1 MSNYGYINH
10 QAKSIENRPISQ
22 TSLNLDI
29 FGKNDGDIREKN
41 KYQ

>member
-1 MSNYGYINH
+1 MINFHYISH

-22 TSLNLDI
+22 TSINLDI

-41 KYQ
+41 MYQ

>member
-1 MSNYGYINH
+1 MINYGYISH

-22 TSLNLDI
+22 TSINLDI

-41 KYQ
+41 MYQ